1 MNRIR
6 VLPGL
11 VLLVLLV
18 SSGSGQE
25 SAKKDKAPAGPV
37 SYYRDIR
44 RVFQQNCQG
53 CHQPAKAQG
62 GYVMTSY
69 DQMLKAGDSGKPA
82 VVPGQPENSELVA
95 QIVPHEGKKPLM
107 PKNRDALLAADVDL
121 VKRWIRE
128 GAKNDTPTSV
138 QDTIND
144 KNPPRYQLAPVIT
157 AIDYSPDGNLLAVAG
172 FHEVLLQKAD
182 GSGLVGRLIGLSE
195 RIQSLAFSP
204 DGKRLAVVGGS
215 PCRFGEVQL
224 WDVEKKKLIFSHST
238 TFDTLYGVSWSPDG
252 KIIAF
257 GCPDNTVRAIDA
269 ETGNQ
274 VLFQGAHGD
283 WVLGTVF
290 TQDGEHLVSISRD
303 MSMKL
308 TVVKTQRFVDN
319 VTSITPGALKGGLQA
334 VDRRPLA
341 KQTKVKGVD
350 GQDKVYDE
358 VVMGGSDGQPHL
370 YKVHRVVQ
378 RVIGDDANKVRDFQ
392 PMPGRIFAL
401 RFSKDGAFFAAGSSL
416 DRQGELRVYETETG
430 KLLSRLDKIGSV
442 YTVAVHPSGK
452 TIASAGLDGTIRLTD
467 PMTGKVIKEFSPV
480 PSLTTAKK

>member
-18 SSGSGQE
+18 SSGSCQE
-25 SAKKDKAPAGPV
+25 SVKKDKAPAGPV

-257 GCPDNTVRAIDA
+257 CCPDNTVRAIDA

-283 WVLGTVF
+283 WVLG
-290 TQDGEHLVSISRD
+290 
-303 MSMKL
+303 
-308 TVVKTQRFVDN
+308 
-319 VTSITPGALKGGLQA
+319 
-334 VDRRPLA
+334 
-341 KQTKVKGVD
+341 
-350 GQDKVYDE
+350 
-358 VVMGGSDGQPHL
+358 
-370 YKVHRVVQ
+370 
-378 RVIGDDANKVRDFQ
+378 
-392 PMPGRIFAL
+392 
-401 RFSKDGAFFAAGSSL
+401 
-416 DRQGELRVYETETG
+416 
-430 KLLSRLDKIGSV
+430 
-442 YTVAVHPSGK
+442 
-452 TIASAGLDGTIRLTD
+452 
-467 PMTGKVIKEFSPV
+467 
-480 PSLTTAKK
+480 